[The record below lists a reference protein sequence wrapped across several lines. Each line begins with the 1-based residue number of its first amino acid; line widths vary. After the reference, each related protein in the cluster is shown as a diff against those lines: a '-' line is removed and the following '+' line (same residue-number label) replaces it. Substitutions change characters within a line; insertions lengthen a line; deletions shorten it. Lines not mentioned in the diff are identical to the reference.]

1 MRKAEILYEESLHGL
16 GSSSSSSSSTSA
28 PSTSAPKAAAGES
41 ASFNFTTFGVGFGV
55 VLISVGLGLLM
66 LFAVRRVRNKR
77 HLVPDDESELFVYDG
92 QAPPPN
98 VFSSSRK
105 KEDDDEEAFD
115 DESTAMFYDQN
126 EDSGVEMLDEATS
139 RILESQ
145 FSRTN
150 PVEEETVGQRTDD
163 VTSVSYYKDHED
175 DVLDENDAPRIRQ
188 SHNLRWDSSVV
199 SLDGSGEDDEDAN
212 SNIMSLDGEHPNI
225 MSLDGEHPNIMS
237 LDGDESDGNV
247 NSVSN
252 YRILSFV

>member
-1 MRKAEILYEESLHGL
+1 
-16 GSSSSSSSSTSA
+16 
-28 PSTSAPKAAAGES
+28 
-41 ASFNFTTFGVGFGV
+41 
-55 VLISVGLGLLM
+55 
-66 LFAVRRVRNKR
+66 
-77 HLVPDDESELFVYDG
+77 
-92 QAPPPN
+92 
-98 VFSSSRK
+98 
-105 KEDDDEEAFD
+105 
-115 DESTAMFYDQN
+115 MFYDQN

-212 SNIMSLDGEHPNI
+212 STVMSLDGEYPNI